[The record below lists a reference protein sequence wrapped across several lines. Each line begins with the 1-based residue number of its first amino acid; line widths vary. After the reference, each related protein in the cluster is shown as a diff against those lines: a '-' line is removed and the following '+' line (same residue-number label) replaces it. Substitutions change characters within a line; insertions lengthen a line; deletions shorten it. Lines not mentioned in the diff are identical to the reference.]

1 MRRLSAVRLAFMPK
15 SNDDTTNNEPPK
27 EERIEFLAPSELAEQ
42 LRTKAKKR
50 GWSLG
55 AVLRALSAL
64 WVEEDIVSAEDV
76 GKQTER
82 APKTKKKKPES
93 AKK

>member
-1 MRRLSAVRLAFMPK
+1 MAKPTTEG
-15 SNDDTTNNEPPK
+15 SNSEPPK
-27 EERIEFLAPSELAEQ
+27 EERIEFLAPAELAEQ
-42 LRTKAKKR
+42 MRTKAKQR

-64 WVEEDIVSAEDV
+64 WVQEDIVSAEDV

-82 APKTKKKKPES
+82 APKTKKKSTKN
-93 AKK
+93 K